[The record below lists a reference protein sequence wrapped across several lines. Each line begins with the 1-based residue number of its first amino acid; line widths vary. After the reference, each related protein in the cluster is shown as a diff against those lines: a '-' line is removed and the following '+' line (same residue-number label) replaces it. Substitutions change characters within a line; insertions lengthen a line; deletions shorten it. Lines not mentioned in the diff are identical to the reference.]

1 MQSGKKNW
9 VFSFVFFTNSIK
21 VVCLLIV
28 TVTIKYFEFFTEI
41 SRRQRK
47 YVRVQVN
54 TAETKDCSLH

>member
-28 TVTIKYFEFFTEI
+28 TVTIKYFEFFTKMYHCFAI
-41 SRRQRK
+41 IHRNK
-47 YVRVQVN
+47 
-54 TAETKDCSLH
+54 